1 MNSEIHTFFGR
12 DCSDFRGST
21 VITIF
26 QEYILAPGIIYFG
39 DNFAKK
45 YFVHFEKIND
55 LENQII
61 LVYQ

>member
-26 QEYILAPGIIYFG
+26 HEYILAPEIMYFE

-45 YFVHFEKIND
+45 YFVNFEIIND